1 MAEKPNKQEKFGKSD
16 KDKDKDKEKKAMR
29 EQVQTY
35 VSLVR
40 ILQTD
45 IPGNKNTLT
54 GLTYIKG
61 VSWTFSNAICKI
73 LGLNP
78 NKKISELDASELEK
92 ITKFLQKPHSLP
104 VFLLNRRK
112 DFETGEDTHL
122 IGTSLDMRK
131 EFDIRR
137 LKKIRS
143 YRGLRHATGQPTRGQ
158 RTKSHFRTRGKKK
171 AVGVQ
176 KKKPEPAKSAK
187 KESGGKK
194 K

>member
-1 MAEKPNKQEKFGKSD
+1 MAEETRQKQEKPGKQD
-16 KDKDKDKEKKAMR
+16 KDKKQMR
-29 EQVQTY
+29 ETVQNY

-40 ILQTD
+40 IMQTD
-45 IPGNKNTLT
+45 IPGNKNILT

-61 VSWTFSNAICKI
+61 VSWSFSNAICKI
-73 LGLNP
+73 LELNP
-78 NKKISELDASELEK
+78 NKKISELDEK
-92 ITKFLQKPHSLP
+92 EIGKIIKFFQSPHSLP
-104 VFLLNRRK
+104 KFLLNRRK
-112 DFETGEDTHL
+112 DFETGEDSHL
-122 IGTSLDMRK
+122 TGSSLDMKK

-176 KKKPEPAKSAK
+176 KKKEAPSKSPK
-187 KESGGKK
+187 GGKDK
-194 K
+194 